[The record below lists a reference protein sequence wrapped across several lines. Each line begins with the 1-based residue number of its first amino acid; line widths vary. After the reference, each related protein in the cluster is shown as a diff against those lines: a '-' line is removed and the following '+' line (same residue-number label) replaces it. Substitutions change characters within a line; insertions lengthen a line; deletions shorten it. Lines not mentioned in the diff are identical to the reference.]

1 MILIILDRDGT
12 IIKNNN
18 FFGKDDNWKE
28 EIEFNNELIKCLKYI
43 NSKFDSK
50 FIIITNQAGVAR
62 NYFTEERVKE
72 IDVPPLRIVETKVK
86 EINKFIV
93 RYLEKEKIHI
103 SDVQYCPYVDSAYAK
118 SSGYDFRNDYIKE
131 KTKRKPSIDMVFD
144 SLRKLKLDI
153 NHFKSVIVFGDRHED
168 ELLAKNLNA
177 KFIDVKERTSTQ
189 MIKKFN
195 VLILK

>member
-18 FFGKDDNWKE
+18 FFGKNDNWKE
-28 EIEFNNELIKCLKYI
+28 EIEFNDELIKCLKYI
-43 NSKFDSK
+43 NSRFDSK

-62 NYFTEERVKE
+62 NYFTEER
-72 IDVPPLRIVETKVK
+72 VK